1 MSDFD
6 VIVIGAGMGGMVAA
20 NYLASLG
27 MKTLVVEHSHHTGG
41 NMSGFYRKG
50 YYFDGGD
57 QSFESL
63 GIVFPIL
70 VELDLYDRIGWT
82 KCRYRMQSPDFDFF
96 IDSFDQVEEALQ
108 TAFPEEKGIKPLFRE
123 VRRVSQFIDANC
135 TPWEFPLIH
144 HFSLKHLL
152 KLLPYLPKLQRWL
165 KFSYREKVCS
175 LIRNPNLRNWFTHIG
190 YYRMPFIF
198 FAGFWHLWMK
208 DYWYPQG
215 GMQHFHDLLA
225 QRFIQAGGVLRL
237 NTRITRIESDSGKVT
252 ALKTS
257 EGERITAKRFIYG
270 GDYKRL
276 VWELTDPTLWESG
289 FREKIKEARLTEA
302 ILNVYLGVRRSPTEL
317 GDTLKAPHVFYFP
330 NYQVIFPDQL
340 SPRDVHRSMWVA
352 LNHFGLANPNA
363 APPGQTTVVLQT
375 YSSYFW
381 ENCWLNG
388 SSAYPRSTLYR
399 QFKNEIGMHLVETA
413 EHILPGLKQSI
424 EYLEVGTPL
433 SLERFTLNTEGS
445 TGGWCYDTELS
456 PVFRL
461 PGLNLIHTP
470 LSNLLTCGHYSVWPG
485 GVISACLSG
494 KIVANLTAGRKPFAP
509 LKCNG

>member
-1 MSDFD
+1 
-6 VIVIGAGMGGMVAA
+6 MVAA
-20 NYLASLG
+20 NYLVSLG
-27 MKTLVVEHSHHTGG
+27 LNTLVVEQSHHTGG
-41 NMSGFYRKG
+41 NMSGFFRKG

-70 VELDLYDRIGWT
+70 AELDVYDRIEWIR
-82 KCRYRMQSPDFDFF
+82 CRFRMKSPDFDFC

-108 TAFPEEKGIKPLFRE
+108 VAFPEERGIRPLFQEIRK
-123 VRRVSQFIDANC
+123 VSEFIDSFS
-135 TPWEFPLIH
+135 TPWDFPLIH
-144 HFSLKHLL
+144 QFSWKHLL
-152 KLLPYLPKLQRWL
+152 KLLPHLPKLQKWI

-175 LIRNPNLRNWFTHIG
+175 LIRNAELRNWFTHIG

-198 FAGFWHLWMK
+198 LGGFWHLWMK
-208 DYWYPQG
+208 DYWYPRG

-225 QRFIQAGGVLRL
+225 QRFTQAGGTLRL
-237 NTRITRIESDSGKVT
+237 NTRITRIVHDSGHVVALQT
-252 ALKTS
+252 AD
-257 EGERITAKRFIYG
+257 GESITAKRFIYG

-276 VWELTDPTLWESG
+276 VLELTGPALWESG
-289 FREKIKEARLTEA
+289 FRERIKEARLTEG
-302 ILNVYLGVRRSPTEL
+302 ILNVYLGVRRSPQEID
-317 GDTLKAPHVFYFP
+317 GVLKAPHAFYFP
-330 NYQVIFPDQL
+330 NYQVIFPDQY

-352 LNHFGLANPNA
+352 LNHFGRENQNA
-363 APPGQTTVVLQT
+363 APAGHTTLVLQT

-388 SSAYPRSTLYR
+388 SSSYPRSMLYK
-399 QFKNEIGMHLVETA
+399 QFKNEIGMELVETA
-413 EHILPGLKQSI
+413 EHILPGLKNSI
-424 EYLEVGTPL
+424 DYFEVGTPL
-433 SLERFTLNTEGS
+433 SLERFTLNTAGA

-494 KIVANLTAGRKPFAP
+494 KIVANLTAGRKPFAS
-509 LKCNG
+509 LKALG